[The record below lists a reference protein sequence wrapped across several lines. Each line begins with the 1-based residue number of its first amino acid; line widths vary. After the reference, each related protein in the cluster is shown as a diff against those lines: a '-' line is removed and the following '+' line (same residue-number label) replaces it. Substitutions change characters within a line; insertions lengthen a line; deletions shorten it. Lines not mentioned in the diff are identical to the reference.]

1 MLSPRNKLTIIG
13 RAHYRYGDFAFGQR
27 QDDRLMHTYVVGQTG
42 TGKSTLLLMMAIQDI
57 EQRIGFVLVD
67 PHGDLAETLSGKM
80 GDQALLWNVAD
91 PACQLGYNPLTRTSP
106 ELRPLIASGLIE
118 TLKKQWADAWGV
130 RMEHLLRHAI
140 LALLDTP
147 QTDLRDI
154 IQIFLDREF
163 RKQVL
168 THVRD
173 EQVRQF
179 WTAEYPAMN
188 YKNATDGLA
197 PIANKLGAFLA
208 HPIVRKAICEP
219 QRPLRFRQIMDRGQT
234 LIVNMAKGRLGS
246 DITNVLGG
254 LIVSGITHAA
264 FSRHDLSEDER
275 RPFFLYV
282 DEFHSFTTEAV
293 ADLLSETR
301 KYKLGVILSQQ
312 HTGQNDHPVFASVMG
327 NVGTMICF
335 RIGASDAPLLSTQ
348 LGQAEIRDLVNQP
361 NHRAFVRMMIDG
373 QPSKAFTMTTFP
385 PEGHENGVR
394 PVL

>member
-1 MLSPRNKLTIIG
+1 
-13 RAHYRYGDFAFGQR
+13 
-27 QDDRLMHTYVVGQTG
+27 MHTYVVGQTG
-42 TGKSTLLLMMAIQDI
+42 TGKSTLLMNMAIQDNG
-57 EQRIGFVLVD
+57 QRIGFALVD
-67 PHGDLAETLSGKM
+67 PHGDLAETLSGQM
-80 GDQALLWNVAD
+80 GDQAHVWNVAD
-91 PACQLGYNPLTRTSP
+91 PTCHFGYNPLTKTSP
-106 ELRPLIASGLIE
+106 ALRPLIASGLIE

-147 QTDLRDI
+147 KTDLRDI

-168 THVRD
+168 VHVRD

-179 WTAEYPAMN
+179 WTEEYPAMN

-219 QRPLRFRQIMDRGQT
+219 EEPLRFRQIMDQGQI
-234 LIVNMAKGRLGS
+234 LIVNLAKGRLGS
-246 DITNVLGG
+246 DIANVLGG
-254 LIVSGITHAA
+254 LIVSGVTHAA
-264 FSRHDLSEDER
+264 FSRHDLSEAER

-335 RIGASDAPLLSTQ
+335 RIGASDAPLLSAQ
-348 LGQAEIRDLVNQP
+348 LGKAEIRDLINQP

-385 PEGHENGVR
+385 PLRRDLND
-394 PVL
+394 